1 MIFLITCPAKIE
13 RNMEKIVY
21 KPNPHIAFPLGFGDM
36 KSQSA
41 IADLFLEDKKVCL
54 SIRIDA
60 IGYDD
65 YTKKQVERG
74 GSIEKVF
81 PGITKSMG
89 RLPDINAFWL
99 YSVTIFTTR
108 TASHQSLLVLP
119 TNDEEIKV
127 EWFDD
132 FHEVLNFCA
141 KEYGIQS
148 SHFKK
153 FSSNK
158 KIK

>member
-1 MIFLITCPAKIE
+1 MD
-13 RNMEKIVY
+13 KIVY

-41 IADLFLEDKKVCL
+41 VADIFLEDRKVWL

-60 IGYDD
+60 IGYDT

-74 GSIEKVF
+74 GIDRVF
-81 PGITKSMG
+81 PGITQSLG

-99 YSVTIFTTR
+99 YNVTIFTTQS
-108 TASHQSLLVLP
+108 TKNQSLLLLP
-119 TNDEEIKV
+119 ENDGEIKV

-132 FHEVLNFCA
+132 FLDALKYCA
-141 KEYGIQS
+141 DEYKINPS
-148 SHFKK
+148 NFKK
-153 FSSNK
+153 ISSNNK
-158 KIK
+158 AIQN